1 MAERKSIVA
10 SKRGENAKPSDS
22 NFNALVEI
30 WYGDGCFDSE
40 YVDIWVCETLYVS
53 SGEGTWASINFNS
66 NHSGN
71 AQTSVGNTG
80 EYRGGSTSTHLGKV
94 KRGTTVTA
102 YAKGWYTGGSGRTYA
117 SEASCSYTIPLLTPA
132 TVSVDKDKAKI
143 GDTVTVTATGNT
155 TGESSAW
162 LWNLVPVMNAAEDD
176 KQPVADWVTFDWGT
190 AEPGSTR
197 GVSASDETM
206 TFTLSVPY
214 QFKGFKYLCLRVI
227 QYQEFYGNYSEMP
240 SEILYVDISGNGSS
254 VTAYGSDGAGLLSKI
269 HAYGADG
276 KVSTPAV
283 YAYNQAGEPVQIQ

>member
-1 MAERKSIVA
+1 MARRKTVSSAKGNLGKPSGSNFQAWVEIAYGDFPSADEVEIYTVENIYVTDGDEGSWARVSYETEHHGSGTASIGYTG
-10 SKRGENAKPSDS
+10 SWHGTQWSYLGTFKRG
-22 NFNALVEI
+22 
-30 WYGDGCFDSE
+30 
-40 YVDIWVCETLYVS
+40 
-53 SGEGTWASINFNS
+53 
-66 NHSGN
+66 
-71 AQTSVGNTG
+71 QT
-80 EYRGGSTSTHLGKV
+80 V
-94 KRGTTVTA
+94 KARCKC
-102 YAKGWYTGGSGRTYA
+102 YYTGGSGRTYT

-143 GDTVTVTATGNT
+143 GDSVTVTATGNT
-155 TGESSAW
+155 EGESNAL

-190 AEPGSTR
+190 AEPGSSR
-197 GVSASDETM
+197 VVSANDETM
-206 TFTLSVPY
+206 TFTLTVPY

-227 QYQEFYGNYSEMP
+227 QYQEWYGNTFDCP
-240 SEILYVDISGNGSS
+240 SETLYVDISGNGSS